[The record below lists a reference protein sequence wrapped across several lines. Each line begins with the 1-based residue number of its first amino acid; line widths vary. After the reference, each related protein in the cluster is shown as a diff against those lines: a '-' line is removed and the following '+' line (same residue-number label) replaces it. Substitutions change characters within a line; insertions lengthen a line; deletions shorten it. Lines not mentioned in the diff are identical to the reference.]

1 MLVISDLWFRLRALI
16 RRKSREE
23 ELEEEVQ
30 SHLRMDER
38 ERMAQGESA
47 DQARTAALRE
57 FGNVGLVKEVTRE
70 MWGWRWLETL
80 RQDVRFAMRMLR
92 RSPGFTAVAVL
103 SLALG
108 IGANTGVFS
117 LINTL
122 VLRLLPVR
130 DPESL
135 VELLHEYPGEPRRNG
150 YSWQSYEHFRDHNH
164 VFSGLIGFSP
174 SRFDLRGEGLGGQT
188 VDGEYV
194 VGDFFSVLGVKP
206 AIGRLIGPED
216 DRMGGAHSA
225 VAVVS
230 WSFWKSRFNLDPQIP
245 GKRIILQ
252 NVPVTVIGVTPREFF
267 GLEIWSRPE
276 VWVPVGL
283 APVISH
289 VRQTE
294 AAGAQAGPPA
304 LYGMDLGLV
313 GRLKPG
319 VSIKQARA
327 EMSVLFQFTIDEIS
341 KQSKD
346 PLWRQLKLEI
356 VPAGAGLAFLRDQ
369 FEQPLLVLMAL
380 VGLLLLIACT
390 SIATLLLA
398 RAAAR
403 EREMALRVSL
413 GAGRMRLL
421 RQVMTESLLLSGA
434 GGLLGILVAYF
445 GARAL
450 VRIFLSGRPI
460 VGLPPHF
467 MFEVRP
473 DAHVLLFTFAA
484 ALLTGVLFGL
494 VPALRAV
501 PSAPASMLQG
511 GVRPTQARAA
521 RFFGKSLVA
530 AQVALSVV
538 VLSLAGVF
546 TRHLSGLRNQLG
558 FERDH
563 LLLVSLDTAHT
574 GYSAEQ
580 LSLLYQELLGRLDVL
595 PGVRS
600 ATIGSPTPISGAGAS
615 SFVNVEGYQQK
626 PEDRRY
632 VALSFIAPK
641 YFQTLRTP
649 LLAGRDFTFQDEGGP
664 RVAIINQAMA
674 RYYFADANPIGKHL
688 TMEKDWKNIGGPD
701 KPYEI
706 VGVVGDAKYDDAHGA
721 PPRTLYLT
729 AFGDGR
735 MDASDFILRTS
746 IPPEAV
752 TGEVRRSVAEILK
765 GVAVRHATTMSEQ
778 VDAAIVPERLI
789 AMLSGSFGT
798 LGLVLAAIGLYGLLA
813 YTAARRTKEIGVRM
827 ALGASR
833 GTVTWMVLRD
843 ALGMVSAGL
852 LVGIP
857 VALWSRK
864 FAGSLIEGL
873 PPSSVLPISMAAL
886 GVIAVAF
893 MASYVP
899 ARRAT
904 KVDPMEALR
913 YE

>member
-1 MLVISDLWFRLRALI
+1 MISSLLFRVRAWFR
-16 RRKSREE
+16 RRSREE

-30 SHLRMDER
+30 SHLRMAAKEHV
-38 ERMAQGESA
+38 EYGESA
-47 DQARTAALRE
+47 EQARTAALRE
-57 FGNVGLVKEVTRE
+57 FGNVGLVKDAARD

-80 RQDVRFAMRMLR
+80 RQDVRFAARMLR

-122 VLRLLPVR
+122 MLRLLPVR
-130 DPESL
+130 DPASL
-135 VELLHEYPGEPRRNG
+135 VELLHQYPGEPRMNG

-194 VGDFFSVLGVKP
+194 VGDFFPVLGVKP

-216 DRMGGAHSA
+216 DRLGGAHSA

-230 WSFWKSRFNLDPQIP
+230 WSFWKSRFNLDPGIL

-252 NVPVTVIGVTPREFF
+252 GAPVTVIGVTPREFF

-276 VWVPVGL
+276 VWVPTGL
-283 APVISH
+283 EPVIDHSN
-289 VRQTE
+289 RPIF
-294 AAGAQAGPPA
+294 GAPLA
-304 LYGMDLGLV
+304 LI

-319 VSIKQARA
+319 VSIEQARA
-327 EMSVLFQFTIDEIS
+327 EMNVLFQFTLDEMS
-341 KQSKD
+341 KGSKN
-346 PLWRQLKLEI
+346 PLMRKITLDI

-398 RAAAR
+398 RGAAR
-403 EREMALRVSL
+403 EREMALRISL
-413 GAGRMRLL
+413 GAGKMRLL
-421 RQVMTESLLLSGA
+421 RQVMTESLLVSGA
-434 GGLLGILVAYF
+434 GSLLGILVAYF
-445 GARAL
+445 GARSL
-450 VRIFLSGRPI
+450 VRILLSGRPI

-467 MFEVRP
+467 IFEIQP
-473 DAHVLLFTFAA
+473 DAHVLLFSLGA

-494 VPALRAV
+494 VPTLRAMA
-501 PSAPASMLQG
+501 SAPASMLQG
-511 GVRPTQARAA
+511 AVRPTQARAT

-530 AQVALSVV
+530 VQVALSVV

-546 TRHLSGLRNQLG
+546 TRHLSDLRNQLG

-563 LLLVSLDTAHT
+563 LLLVSLDTAHS

-580 LSLLYQELLGRLDVL
+580 LAFLYQELLGRLDAL

-600 ATIGSPTPISGAGAS
+600 ATIGSPTPISGAGAA
-615 SFVNVEGYQQK
+615 SFVDVEGHQQK

-641 YFQTLRTP
+641 YFQTLSTP

-664 RVAIINQAMA
+664 RVAIIDQAMA
-674 RYYFADANPIGKHL
+674 RYYFADANPIGRHF
-688 TMEKDWKNIGGPD
+688 TIEKDWKNIGGPD

-721 PPRTLYLT
+721 APRTIYMP

-735 MDASDFILRTS
+735 LFASDFILRTR
-746 IPPEAV
+746 IPPDAV
-752 TGEVRRSVAEILK
+752 TGDVRRSIAEILK
-765 GVAVRHATTMSEQ
+765 GVEVLHITTMSEQ
-778 VDAAIVPERLI
+778 VDAAIVPERLV

-798 LGLVLAAIGLYGLLA
+798 LGLILAAVGLYGLLA

-833 GTVTWMVLRD
+833 KVVTWMVLRD
-843 ALGMVSAGL
+843 ALVMVLAGL
-852 LVGIP
+852 GAGIP

-873 PPSSVLPISMAAL
+873 PPSSVLPISVAAL
-886 GVIAVAF
+886 GVIAVALL
-893 MASYVP
+893 ASYIP

>member
-1 MLVISDLWFRLRALI
+1 VISDLWFRLRALF

-23 ELEEEVQ
+23 DLEEEVQ

-47 DQARTAALRE
+47 GQARTAALRE
-57 FGNVGLVKEVTRE
+57 FGNVGLVKEVTRD

-108 IGANTGVFS
+108 IGANTGVSS

-122 VLRLLPVR
+122 MLRLLPVR

-135 VELLHEYPGEPRRNG
+135 VELLHQYPGEPRMNG

-216 DRMGGAHSA
+216 DRLGGAHSA

-230 WSFWKSRFNLDPQIP
+230 WSFWKSRFNLDPRIL

-252 NVPVTVIGVTPREFF
+252 NVPVVVIGVAPREFF
-267 GLEIWSRPE
+267 GLEIWSRPD
-276 VWVPVGL
+276 VWVPTGL
-283 APVISH
+283 EPLIDAPG
-289 VRQTE
+289 RTYF
-294 AAGAQAGPPA
+294 GAPLA
-304 LYGMDLGLV
+304 LI

-319 VSIKQARA
+319 VSVDQARA
-327 EMSVLFQFTIDEIS
+327 EMSVLFQFTLDEMS
-341 KQSKD
+341 KGSKN
-346 PLWRQLKLEI
+346 PLIRKIKLEI

-369 FEQPLLVLMAL
+369 FEQPLLVLMVL

-398 RAAAR
+398 RGAAR
-403 EREMALRVSL
+403 EHEMALRVSL

-421 RQVMTESLLLSGA
+421 RQVMTESLLLSGV
-434 GGLLGILVAYF
+434 GSLLGILVAYV

-450 VRIFLSGRPI
+450 VRILLSGRPI

-467 MFEVRP
+467 TFEVRP
-473 DAHVLLFTFAA
+473 DAHVLLFTLGA

-501 PSAPASMLQG
+501 TSAPASMLLG
-511 GVRPTQARAA
+511 ATRPSQARAA

-530 AQVALSVV
+530 AQVALSVG

-546 TRHLSGLRNQLG
+546 TRHLSDLRNQLG

-580 LSLLYQELLGRLDVL
+580 LSLLYQELLGRLDAL

-615 SFVNVEGYQQK
+615 TFVHVEGYQQK

-632 VALSFIAPK
+632 VAISWIAPK
-641 YFQTLRTP
+641 YFQTLGTP

-664 RVAIINQAMA
+664 RVAIINEAMA

-688 TMEKDWKNIGGPD
+688 SIEKDWKNVGGPD

-746 IPPEAV
+746 MPPEAV

-778 VDAAIVPERLI
+778 VDAALVPERLI

-798 LGLVLAAIGLYGLLA
+798 LGLILAAISLYGLLA
-813 YTAARRTKEIGVRM
+813 YAAARRTKEIGVRM
-827 ALGASR
+827 ALGATR

-893 MASYVP
+893 MASYIP

>member
-1 MLVISDLWFRLRALI
+1 MLVISDLWFRLRALF

-23 ELEEEVQ
+23 DLEEEVQ

-47 DQARTAALRE
+47 GQARTAALRE
-57 FGNVGLVKEVTRE
+57 FGNVGLVKEVTRD

-108 IGANTGVFS
+108 IGANTGVSS

-122 VLRLLPVR
+122 MLRLLPVR

-135 VELLHEYPGEPRRNG
+135 VELLHQYPGEPRMNG

-216 DRMGGAHSA
+216 DRLGGAHSA

-230 WSFWKSRFNLDPQIP
+230 WSFWKSRFNLDPRIL

-252 NVPVTVIGVTPREFF
+252 NVPVVVIGVAPREFF
-267 GLEIWSRPE
+267 GLEIWSRPD
-276 VWVPVGL
+276 VWVPTGL
-283 APVISH
+283 EPLIDAPG
-289 VRQTE
+289 RTYF
-294 AAGAQAGPPA
+294 GAPLA
-304 LYGMDLGLV
+304 LI

-319 VSIKQARA
+319 VSVDQARA
-327 EMSVLFQFTIDEIS
+327 EMSVLFQFTLDEMS
-341 KQSKD
+341 KGSKN
-346 PLWRQLKLEI
+346 PLIRKIKLEI

-369 FEQPLLVLMAL
+369 FEQPLLVLMVL

-398 RAAAR
+398 RGAAR
-403 EREMALRVSL
+403 EHEMALRVSL

-421 RQVMTESLLLSGA
+421 RQVMTESLLLSGV
-434 GGLLGILVAYF
+434 GSLLGILVAYV

-450 VRIFLSGRPI
+450 VRILLSGRPI

-467 MFEVRP
+467 TFEVRP
-473 DAHVLLFTFAA
+473 DAHVLLFTLGA

-501 PSAPASMLQG
+501 TSAPASMLLG
-511 GVRPTQARAA
+511 ATRPSQARAA

-530 AQVALSVV
+530 AQVALSVG

-546 TRHLSGLRNQLG
+546 TRHLSDLRNQLG

-580 LSLLYQELLGRLDVL
+580 LSLLYQELLGRLDAL

-615 SFVNVEGYQQK
+615 TFVHVEGYQQK

-632 VALSFIAPK
+632 VAISWIAPK
-641 YFQTLRTP
+641 YFQTLGTP

-664 RVAIINQAMA
+664 RVAIINEAMA

-688 TMEKDWKNIGGPD
+688 SIEKDWKNVGGPD

-746 IPPEAV
+746 MPPEAV

-778 VDAAIVPERLI
+778 VDAALVPERLI

-798 LGLVLAAIGLYGLLA
+798 LGLILAAISLYGLLA
-813 YTAARRTKEIGVRM
+813 YAAARRTKEIGVRM
-827 ALGASR
+827 ALGATR

-893 MASYVP
+893 MASYIP

>member
-1 MLVISDLWFRLRALI
+1 MPVINRLLFRIQTWFG
-16 RRKSREE
+16 RKSKEE
-23 ELEEEVQ
+23 DLDEEVQ
-30 SHLRMDER
+30 SHLRMAAKEHV
-38 ERMAQGESA
+38 EYGESNE
-47 DQARTAALRE
+47 QARTAALRE
-57 FGNVGLVKEVTRE
+57 FGNVGLVKDAARD

-80 RQDVRFAMRMLR
+80 RQDVRFAARMLR

-122 VLRLLPVR
+122 MLRLLPVR
-130 DPESL
+130 DPASL
-135 VELLHEYPGEPRRNG
+135 VELLHQYPGEPRMNG

-194 VGDFFSVLGVKP
+194 VGDFFPVLGVKP

-216 DRMGGAHSA
+216 DRLGGAHSA

-230 WSFWKSRFNLDPQIP
+230 WSFWKSRFNLDPGIL

-252 NVPVTVIGVTPREFF
+252 GAPVTVIGVTPREFF

-276 VWVPVGL
+276 VWVPTGL
-283 APVISH
+283 EPVIDHSN
-289 VRQTE
+289 RPIF
-294 AAGAQAGPPA
+294 GAPLA
-304 LYGMDLGLV
+304 LI

-319 VSIKQARA
+319 VSIEQARA
-327 EMSVLFQFTIDEIS
+327 EMNVLFQFTLDEMS
-341 KQSKD
+341 KGSKN
-346 PLWRQLKLEI
+346 PLMRKITLDI

-398 RAAAR
+398 RGAAR
-403 EREMALRVSL
+403 EREMALRISL
-413 GAGRMRLL
+413 GAGKMRLL
-421 RQVMTESLLLSGA
+421 RQVMTESLLVSGA
-434 GGLLGILVAYF
+434 GSLLGILVAYF
-445 GARAL
+445 GARSL
-450 VRIFLSGRPI
+450 VRILLSGRPI

-467 MFEVRP
+467 IFEIQP
-473 DAHVLLFTFAA
+473 DAHVLLFSLGA

-494 VPALRAV
+494 VPTLRAMA
-501 PSAPASMLQG
+501 SAPASMLQG
-511 GVRPTQARAA
+511 AVRPTQARAT

-530 AQVALSVV
+530 VQVALSVV

-546 TRHLSGLRNQLG
+546 TRHLSDLRNQLG

-563 LLLVSLDTAHT
+563 LLLVSLDTAHS

-580 LSLLYQELLGRLDVL
+580 LAFLYQELLGRLDAL

-600 ATIGSPTPISGAGAS
+600 ATIGSPTPISGAGAA
-615 SFVNVEGYQQK
+615 SFVDVEGHQQK

-641 YFQTLRTP
+641 YFQTLSTP

-664 RVAIINQAMA
+664 RVAIIDQAMA
-674 RYYFADANPIGKHL
+674 RYYFADANPIGRHF
-688 TMEKDWKNIGGPD
+688 TIEKDWKNIGGPD

-721 PPRTLYLT
+721 APRTIYMP

-735 MDASDFILRTS
+735 LFASDFILRTR
-746 IPPEAV
+746 IPPDAV
-752 TGEVRRSVAEILK
+752 TGDVRRSIAEILK
-765 GVAVRHATTMSEQ
+765 GVEVLHITTMSEQ
-778 VDAAIVPERLI
+778 VDAAIVPERLV

-798 LGLVLAAIGLYGLLA
+798 LGLILAAVGLYGLLA

-833 GTVTWMVLRD
+833 KVVTWMVLRD
-843 ALGMVSAGL
+843 ALVMVLAGL
-852 LVGIP
+852 GAGIP

-873 PPSSVLPISMAAL
+873 PPSSVLPISVAAL
-886 GVIAVAF
+886 GVIAVALL
-893 MASYVP
+893 ASYIP

>member
-1 MLVISDLWFRLRALI
+1 MLSSLLFRVRAWFR
-16 RRKSREE
+16 RRSREE

-30 SHLRMDER
+30 SHLRMAANEHV
-38 ERMAQGESA
+38 EYGESA
-47 DQARTAALRE
+47 EQARTAALRE
-57 FGNVGLVKEVTRE
+57 FGNVGLVKDAARD

-80 RQDVRFAMRMLR
+80 RQDVRFAARMLR

-122 VLRLLPVR
+122 MLRLLPVR
-130 DPESL
+130 DPASL
-135 VELLHEYPGEPRRNG
+135 VELLHQYPGEPRMNG

-194 VGDFFSVLGVKP
+194 VGDFFPVLGVKP

-216 DRMGGAHSA
+216 DRLGGAHSA

-230 WSFWKSRFNLDPQIP
+230 WSFWKSRFNLDPGIL

-252 NVPVTVIGVTPREFF
+252 GAPVTVIGVTPREFF

-276 VWVPVGL
+276 VWVPTGL
-283 APVISH
+283 EPVIDHSN
-289 VRQTE
+289 RPIF
-294 AAGAQAGPPA
+294 GAPLA
-304 LYGMDLGLV
+304 LI

-319 VSIKQARA
+319 VSIEQARA
-327 EMSVLFQFTIDEIS
+327 EMNVLFQFTLDEMS
-341 KQSKD
+341 KGSKN
-346 PLWRQLKLEI
+346 PLMRKITLDI

-398 RAAAR
+398 RGAAR
-403 EREMALRVSL
+403 EREMALRISL
-413 GAGRMRLL
+413 GAGKMRLL
-421 RQVMTESLLLSGA
+421 RQVMTESLLVSGA
-434 GGLLGILVAYF
+434 GSLLGILVAYF
-445 GARAL
+445 GARSL
-450 VRIFLSGRPI
+450 VRILLSGRPI

-467 MFEVRP
+467 IFEIQP
-473 DAHVLLFTFAA
+473 DAHVLLFSLGA

-494 VPALRAV
+494 VPTLRAMA
-501 PSAPASMLQG
+501 SAPASMLQG
-511 GVRPTQARAA
+511 AVRPTQARAT

-530 AQVALSVV
+530 VQVALSVV

-546 TRHLSGLRNQLG
+546 TRHLSDLRNQLG

-563 LLLVSLDTAHT
+563 LLLVSLDTAHS

-580 LSLLYQELLGRLDVL
+580 LAFLYQELLGRLDAL

-600 ATIGSPTPISGAGAS
+600 ATIGSPTPISGAGAA
-615 SFVNVEGYQQK
+615 SFVDVEGHQQK

-641 YFQTLRTP
+641 YFQTLSTP

-664 RVAIINQAMA
+664 RVAIIDQAMA
-674 RYYFADANPIGKHL
+674 RYYFADANPIGRHF
-688 TMEKDWKNIGGPD
+688 TIEKDWKNIGGPD

-721 PPRTLYLT
+721 APRTIYMP

-735 MDASDFILRTS
+735 LFASDFILRTR
-746 IPPEAV
+746 IPPDAV
-752 TGEVRRSVAEILK
+752 TGDVRRSIAEILK
-765 GVAVRHATTMSEQ
+765 GVEVLHITTMSEQ
-778 VDAAIVPERLI
+778 VDAAIVPERLV

-798 LGLVLAAIGLYGLLA
+798 LGLILAAVGLYGLLA

-833 GTVTWMVLRD
+833 KVVTWMVLRD
-843 ALGMVSAGL
+843 ALVMVLAGL
-852 LVGIP
+852 GAGIP

-873 PPSSVLPISMAAL
+873 PPSSVLPISVAAL
-886 GVIAVAF
+886 GVIAVALL
-893 MASYVP
+893 ASYIP

>member
-1 MLVISDLWFRLRALI
+1 MLVISDLWFRLRALF

-47 DQARTAALRE
+47 GQARTAALRE
-57 FGNVGLVKEVTRE
+57 FGNVGLVKEVSRD

-122 VLRLLPVR
+122 MLRLLPVR
-130 DPESL
+130 DPGSL
-135 VELLHEYPGEPRRNG
+135 VELLHQYPGEPRMNG

-164 VFSGLIGFSP
+164 AFSGLIGFSP
-174 SRFDLRGEGLGGQT
+174 SRFDLRGDGLGGQT

-230 WSFWKSRFNLDPQIP
+230 WSFWKSRFNLDPRIL

-252 NVPVTVIGVTPREFF
+252 NVPVAVIGVAPREFF
-267 GLEIWSRPE
+267 GLEIWSRPA
-276 VWVPVGL
+276 VWVPTGL
-283 APVISH
+283 EPLIDAPG
-289 VRQTE
+289 RTYF
-294 AAGAQAGPPA
+294 GGPLA
-304 LYGMDLGLV
+304 LI

-319 VSIKQARA
+319 VSIDQARA
-327 EMSVLFQFTIDEIS
+327 EINVLFQFTLDEMS
-341 KQSKD
+341 KGSKN
-346 PLWRQLKLEI
+346 PLIRKIKLEI

-369 FEQPLLVLMAL
+369 FEQPLLVLMVL

-398 RAAAR
+398 RGAAR
-403 EREMALRVSL
+403 EHEMALRVSL

-421 RQVMTESLLLSGA
+421 RQVMTESLLLSGV
-434 GGLLGILVAYF
+434 GSLLGILVAYV

-450 VRIFLSGRPI
+450 VRILLSGRPI

-467 MFEVRP
+467 TFEVRP
-473 DAHVLLFTFAA
+473 DAHVLLFTLGA

-501 PSAPASMLQG
+501 TSAPASMLLG
-511 GVRPTQARAA
+511 ATRPSQARAA

-530 AQVALSVV
+530 AQVALSVG

-546 TRHLSGLRNQLG
+546 TRHLSDLRNQLG

-580 LSLLYQELLGRLDVL
+580 LSLLYQELLGRLDAL

-615 SFVNVEGYQQK
+615 TFVNVEGYQQK
-626 PEDRRY
+626 PDDRRY
-632 VALSFIAPK
+632 VAISWIAPK
-641 YFQTLRTP
+641 YFQTLGTP
-649 LLAGRDFTFQDEGGP
+649 LLTGRDFTFQDEGGP
-664 RVAIINQAMA
+664 RVAIINEAMA
-674 RYYFADANPIGKHL
+674 RYYFAGANPIGKHL
-688 TMEKDWKNIGGPD
+688 SIEKDWKNIGGPD
-701 KPYEI
+701 RPYEI

-735 MDASDFILRTS
+735 MYASDFILRTS
-746 IPPEAV
+746 MPPEAV

-778 VDAAIVPERLI
+778 VDAALVPERLI
-789 AMLSGSFGT
+789 AMLSASFGT
-798 LGLVLAAIGLYGLLA
+798 LGLILAAIGLYGLLA
-813 YTAARRTKEIGVRM
+813 YAAARRTKEIGVRM
-827 ALGASR
+827 ALGATR

-873 PPSSVLPISMAAL
+873 PPSCVLPISMAAL

-893 MASYVP
+893 MASYIP